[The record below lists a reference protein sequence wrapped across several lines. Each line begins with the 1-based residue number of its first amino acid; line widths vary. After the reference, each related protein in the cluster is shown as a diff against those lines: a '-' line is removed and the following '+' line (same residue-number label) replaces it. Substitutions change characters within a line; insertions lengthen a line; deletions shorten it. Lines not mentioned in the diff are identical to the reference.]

1 MIYTIW
7 NKTSDIDGRT
17 PEYIIGNNPAYGVEK
32 TYILRENDET
42 LVDILTISMIRAG
55 DETGTDDEAVQRWIA
70 AREAPPENPLAA
82 LAAENAQLRAKVSA
96 LTESAQML
104 EDCLVEMAE
113 IVYA

>member
-7 NKTSDIDGRT
+7 NTTSDIDGRT

-55 DETGTDDEAVQRWIA
+55 DETSR
-70 AREAPPENPLAA
+70 ARRRRKTRSPPSPPKTRSSAP
-82 LAAENAQLRAKVSA
+82 R
-96 LTESAQML
+96 
-104 EDCLVEMAE
+104 
-113 IVYA
+113 YRR